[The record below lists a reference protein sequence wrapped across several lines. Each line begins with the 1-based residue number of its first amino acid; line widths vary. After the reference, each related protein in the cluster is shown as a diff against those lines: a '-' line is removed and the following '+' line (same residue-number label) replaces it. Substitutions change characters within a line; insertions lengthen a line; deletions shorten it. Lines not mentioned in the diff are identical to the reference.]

1 MNTQPASPD
10 RLVDGVGSGG
20 IAQKRALEPAQEST
34 TDAPVEQELIVAQ
47 VVHRARVDLQPRSL
61 SPSLYEFWCA
71 DVQSRPVT
79 IRRAATAA
87 AAKTTQ
93 QSHNDAIIVPFST
106 TLVSGGADGG
116 IAGEGAAAGNAP
128 PRASVVYFMER
139 CDHSNA
145 VAWREMLAL
154 GCRLRS
160 LIAVAFPL
168 LHQRSIGV
176 YWCRP
181 RNIATSARSLNL
193 RGELFFNAA
202 ALDPADVFRCFLTI
216 CHELTHNVEADHNTR
231 FVHAFEQCL
240 RAHFGAFWGYY
251 INHLHNADSSV

>member
-1 MNTQPASPD
+1 MNTQSASPD
-10 RLVDGVGSGG
+10 RSVDGIGGGVGNGG
-20 IAQKRALEPAQEST
+20 VAQKRALEPAAES
-34 TDAPVEQELIVAQ
+34 TDAPVEQELIIAQ
-47 VVHRARVDLQPRSL
+47 VVRRARVEQQPHSL
-61 SPSLYEFWCA
+61 SPTLYEFWCA

-79 IRRAATAA
+79 IRRAAGTTA

-106 TLVSGGADGG
+106 SLVAGEA
-116 IAGEGAAAGNAP
+116 AGEGTAAGYAP

-139 CDHSNA
+139 CDQSNA

-160 LIAVAFPL
+160 LIAAAFPL

-216 CHELTHNVEADHNTR
+216 CHELTHNVESDHNTR

-251 INHLHNADSSV
+251 VNEAAI